1 VFHKFENKHFFE
13 VVRRD
18 GKVVVEVFSVG
29 ALQTIVIHRSHGR
42 FVDNLSSVTSRID
55 TEIVSRLN
63 LSFFHKSDEIRDTIN
78 ISWSNFLAGITT
90 EGFVAGF
97 VLQGLHLR

>member
-29 ALQTIVIHRSHGR
+29 ALQTVVIHRSHGR
-42 FVDNLSSVTSRID
+42 SVTSRID
-55 TEIVSRLN
+55 TEILSRLN

-78 ISWSNFLAGITT
+78 ISWSNFLAGIAT